1 MHGLHDRAQV
11 FADGVPLG
19 VLDRESGAL
28 PLTGTGRRIALD
40 LLVENQGRINYG
52 PLLGQGKGI
61 LGGVRIGPR
70 LVHGWSVH
78 GLPLDE
84 WPQAEV
90 ERAPGVAPP
99 AGGCGFA
106 TARLD
111 VGTPADTFL
120 ALPGFG
126 KGFVWVNGTLL
137 GRHWEVGPQT
147 TLYVPAPLLAAGRN
161 TVTVLELERF
171 GDRIE
176 LRDRPELGPP
186 QEYVETF
193 D

>member
-1 MHGLHDRAQV
+1 
-11 FADGVPLG
+11 
-19 VLDRESGAL
+19 
-28 PLTGTGRRIALD
+28 
-40 LLVENQGRINYG
+40 
-52 PLLGQGKGI
+52 
-61 LGGVRIGPR
+61 VRIGPR
-70 LVHGWSVH
+70 LVHTWTVH

-84 WPQAEV
+84 WTPEQV
-90 ERAPGVAPP
+90 ECAPAAVAP

-111 VGTPADTFL
+111 LDSPADTFL
-120 ALPGFG
+120 ALPGFA

-137 GRHWEVGPQT
+137 GRHWEIGPQT
-147 TLYVPAPLLAAGRN
+147 TLYVPAPLLSAGRN

-176 LRDRPELGPP
+176 LRDRAELGPP

-193 D
+193 G